1 MKPCTILSIYA
12 RTKTNRLQQQFILN
26 EMKAMLYGQR
36 LFLTVFYGTYGAIL
50 SLFFSLFY
58 AKLVKNMRLV
68 QQMSEEL
75 AKDIH
80 NVIAQGEGPNVE
92 FKSSFRWVY
101 HQGKANKAPDL
112 SILKTIAGFMN
123 FEGGNLAARH

>member
-1 MKPCTILSIYA
+1 
-12 RTKTNRLQQQFILN
+12 
-26 EMKAMLYGQR
+26 
-36 LFLTVFYGTYGAIL
+36 
-50 SLFFSLFY
+50 
-58 AKLVKNMRLV
+58 
-68 QQMSEEL
+68 MSEEL

-123 FEGGNLAARH
+123 FEGGGTLLLGIDDDLNILDWKKTRALLKAKSR